1 MNELFTVV
9 IAEKTHIDSIQEY
22 KVFLKPFIDDA
33 RVVFCEWR
41 PEEKTL
47 ADSVPH
53 LVEAVARQKDWR
65 AVVLCDEVGMEKK
78 NPFDR
83 VEFTPPHYQPL
94 TETEDIEL
102 LLKHRQD
109 YLDKLKEAKFHAFEQ
124 ACKQPLTR
132 LMTYLCEGPLLTRN
146 KNSRVA
152 EHMDPVDRLDYI
164 EYQEES
170 WKKQELRE
178 QIIAE
183 EKRTI
188 SLPVEVVCVAR
199 RTHTKQE
206 YDINTSWTPH
216 EDIEYSRFYDWNLY
230 FDKMRYLV
238 FDILPERSPD
248 YEFDYIRFLYAMMI
262 LANNDTPTS
271 VLRPNRV
278 FCLNCEND
286 KDALVEL
293 LSTYDAKLAQT
304 DCVLAGKVAE
314 VLSAVKPRLSD
325 RDARTIFCTSI
336 NVPVTL
342 SKDVSRDE
350 LFADTDALGLATD
363 CPRDEFGEWDR
374 TYYGAR
380 KALHR
385 ILKQPRRSVKSA
397 AADMRR
403 MNYVDLGKASILNE
417 FQADD
422 VKEYTGEE
430 ELNMVS
436 VEAPDLYDVERYE
449 SQMAEECKKVH
460 RKIETRMTRKV
471 TIALGAVVL
480 ALYLVGFLPL
490 LFNNRADVAKVL
502 LALVVAAAGVL
513 LLAAIA
519 FVCLFFLRGSLREDY
534 RSFNRTMQGISN
546 EIDGSLNQ
554 YSRYLSHACNVMRG
568 FRVMN
573 YLERKEDPE
582 AARIRVYKKHMAD
595 IKRTR
600 EELREVF
607 GSYVTPRIEAD
618 LEKVEAYSYDFDR
631 PVDFSYPIPY
641 NESMKCQIE
650 FMQPGNTVQVPVSF
664 VKRITVR
671 REELYD

>member
-1 MNELFTVV
+1 MFTVV

-41 PEEKTL
+41 PEEMTL

-53 LVEAVARQKDWR
+53 LVEAVARQKEWR
-65 AVVLCDEVGMEKK
+65 AVVLCDAAGMEKK

-83 VEFTPPHYQPL
+83 VEFAPPAYQPL
-94 TETEDIEL
+94 TETEDIDL
-102 LLKHRQD
+102 LLQHRQS
-109 YLDKLKEAKFHAFEQ
+109 YLDQLKAAKFRTYEQ
-124 ACKQPLTR
+124 AVRQPLTR
-132 LMTYLCEGPLLTRN
+132 LMTHLCEGPLLTRN

-152 EHMDPVDRLDYI
+152 EHMDPVDRLDYL

-178 QIIAE
+178 QIIAG
-183 EKRTI
+183 EKRTV
-188 SLPVEVVCVAR
+188 SLPAEVVCVAR
-199 RTHTKQE
+199 RTYTQQE
-206 YDINTSWTPH
+206 YDINTSWQPH

-238 FDILPERSPD
+238 FDVLPEGHPD

-262 LANNDTPTS
+262 LSNNETPTG

-278 FCLNCEND
+278 FCMNCEND
-286 KDALVEL
+286 KDALVDL
-293 LSTYDAKLAQT
+293 LSLYDAKLAQT
-304 DCVLAGKVAE
+304 DCVLSGKVAD
-314 VLSAVKPRLSD
+314 VLSTEKPRLSD
-325 RDARTIFCTSI
+325 RDARMIFCSNI
-336 NVPVTL
+336 NVPVTMPA
-342 SKDVSRDE
+342 DVERNE
-350 LFADTDALGLATD
+350 LYASPSELGLATD
-363 CPRDEFGEWDR
+363 CPRDEYGEWDR
-374 TYYGAR
+374 TYRGAR

-385 ILKQPRRSVKSA
+385 ILKQPRRALKSA

-403 MNYVDLGKASILNE
+403 MNHVDLGKASVLNE
-417 FQADD
+417 FQTED
-422 VKEYTGEE
+422 VKEHTGEE

-436 VEAPDLYDVERYE
+436 VETPDLYDVERYE
-449 SQMAEECKKVH
+449 SQMAKENKKVN

-471 TIALGAVVL
+471 TVALGAVSL

-490 LFNNRADVAKVL
+490 LFNNRADGAKIL
-502 LALVVAAAGVL
+502 MALVIMAAGVL
-513 LLAAIA
+513 LLAAVA
-519 FVCLFFLRGSLREDY
+519 LVCLFCLRGSLRELY
-534 RSFNRTMQGISN
+534 RGFNRTMQSISN

-568 FRVMN
+568 FRVLN
-573 YLERKEDPE
+573 YLERKEDPY

-607 GSYVTPRIEAD
+607 GGYVTERAGIDP
-618 LEKVEAYSYDFDR
+618 EKIDAYPYDFDR
-631 PVDFSYPIPY
+631 PVDFPYPIPY
-641 NESMKCQIE
+641 SEGMKCQIE
-650 FMQPGNTVQVPVSF
+650 FMQSGNTVQVPVNF

>member
-1 MNELFTVV
+1 MFTVV

-41 PEEKTL
+41 PEEMTL

-53 LVEAVARQKDWR
+53 LTDAVARQKEWR
-65 AVVLCDEVGMEKK
+65 AVVLCDGAGMEKK
-78 NPFDR
+78 NPFER
-83 VEFTPPHYQPL
+83 VEFTPPAYQPL

-102 LLKHRQD
+102 LLQHRQN
-109 YLDKLKEAKFHAFEQ
+109 YLDQLKTEKFRAFEQ
-124 ACKQPLTR
+124 AVRQPLTR
-132 LMTYLCEGPLLTRN
+132 LMTHLCEGPLLTRN

-152 EHMDPVDRLDYI
+152 EHMDPVDRLDYL

-178 QIIAE
+178 QIIAG

-199 RTHTKQE
+199 RTHTQQE
-206 YDINTSWTPH
+206 YDINTSWQPH

-238 FDILPERSPD
+238 FDVLPEGHPD
-248 YEFDYIRFLYAMMI
+248 HEFDYIRFLYAMMI
-262 LANNDTPTS
+262 LANNDTPTG

-278 FCLNCEND
+278 FCMNCEND
-286 KDALVEL
+286 KAALVDL
-293 LSTYDAKLAQT
+293 LSLYDAKLAQT
-304 DCVLAGKVAE
+304 DCVLSGKIAD
-314 VLSAVKPRLSD
+314 VLSTEKPRLSD
-325 RDARTIFCTSI
+325 RDARMIFCSNI

-342 SKDVSRDE
+342 PADVERGD
-350 LFADTDALGLATD
+350 LFANPSALGLSTD
-363 CPRDEFGEWDR
+363 CPRDEYGEWER
-374 TYYGAR
+374 SYHGAR

-385 ILKQPRRSVKSA
+385 ILKQPRRALKSA

-403 MNYVDLGKASILNE
+403 MNHVDLGKASILNE
-417 FQADD
+417 FQAED

-436 VEAPDLYDVERYE
+436 VETPDLYDVEHYE
-449 SQMAEECKKVH
+449 NQMAKENKKVH

-471 TIALGAVVL
+471 TIAVGAAVL

-490 LFNNRADVAKVL
+490 LFNNRVDGAQIL
-502 LALVVAAAGVL
+502 MALVVTAAGVL
-513 LLAAIA
+513 LLAAVALI
-519 FVCLFFLRGSLREDY
+519 CLFCLRGSLQERY

-554 YSRYLSHACNVMRG
+554 FSRYLSHACNVMRG
-568 FRVMN
+568 FSVLN
-573 YLERKEDPE
+573 YLERKEDPY

-607 GSYVTPRIEAD
+607 GGYVVEGAGIDP
-618 LEKVEAYSYDFDR
+618 EKIDAYPYDFDR
-631 PVDFSYPIPY
+631 PVDFPYPIPY
-641 NESMKCQIE
+641 NEGMKCQIE
-650 FMQPGNTVQVPVSF
+650 FMQSGNTVQVPVKF

>member
-1 MNELFTVV
+1 MFTVV

-33 RVVFCEWR
+33 RVVFCEWW

-53 LVEAVARQKDWR
+53 LVEAVSRQKEWR
-65 AVVLCDEVGMEKK
+65 AVILCDEAGMEKK

-83 VEFTPPHYQPL
+83 VEFTPPEYQPL
-94 TETEDIEL
+94 VETEDVDL
-102 LLKHRQD
+102 LLQHRQA
-109 YLDKLKEAKFHAFEQ
+109 YLNQLKEVKFASFAQ
-124 ACKQPLTR
+124 ASHQPLTR
-132 LMTYLCEGPLLTRN
+132 LMTHLCEGPLLTQN

-152 EHMDPVDRLDYI
+152 EYMDPVDRLDYL

-170 WKKQELRE
+170 RKKQELRE
-178 QIIAE
+178 QIIAG
-183 EKRTI
+183 EKRAI
-188 SLPVEVVCVAR
+188 SLPAEVVCVAR
-199 RTHTKQE
+199 RTYTRQE
-206 YDINTSWTPH
+206 YDINTSWEPH

-230 FDKMRYLV
+230 FDKMRYVV
-238 FDILPERSPD
+238 FDILPEGNPD
-248 YEFDYIRFLYAMMI
+248 HEFDYIRFLYAMLI
-262 LANNDTPTS
+262 LANNETPTG

-278 FCLNCEND
+278 FCMNCEND

-293 LSTYDAKLAQT
+293 LSLYDAKLAQT
-304 DCVLAGKVAE
+304 DCVLSGKVAE
-314 VLSAVKPRLSD
+314 VLNTEKPRLSD
-325 RDARTIFCTSI
+325 RDARMIFCSNI

-342 SKDVSRDE
+342 SGDTDRGE
-350 LFADTDALGLATD
+350 LFADPAALGLATD
-363 CPRDEFGEWDR
+363 CPRDEYGEWDR
-374 TYYGAR
+374 AYYGAR

-385 ILKQPRRSVKSA
+385 ILKQPRRALKSA
-397 AADMRR
+397 ATDMRR
-403 MNYVDLGKASILNE
+403 MNQVDLGKASILNE

-436 VEAPDLYDVERYE
+436 IETPDLYDVERYE
-449 SQMAEECKKVH
+449 NQMAEECKQVH

-471 TIALGAVVL
+471 TIAVGAASL

-490 LFNNRADVAKVL
+490 LFNNRADGKQIL
-502 LALVVAAAGVL
+502 LALCVMGAGVL
-513 LLAAIA
+513 LLAVTALI
-519 FVCLFFLRGSLREDY
+519 CLFCLRGSLQELY

-554 YSRYLSHACNVMRG
+554 FSRYLSHACNVMRG
-568 FRVMN
+568 FSVMN
-573 YLERKEDPE
+573 CLERREDPY

-607 GSYVTPRIEAD
+607 GGYVVERAGFET
-618 LEKVEAYSYDFDR
+618 EKIDAYSYDFDR
-631 PVDFSYPIPY
+631 PVDFPYPIPY
-641 NESMKCQIE
+641 NEGMKCQIE

>member
-1 MNELFTVV
+1 MFTVV

-41 PEEKTL
+41 PEEMTL

-53 LVEAVARQKDWR
+53 LTEAVARQKEWR
-65 AVVLCDEVGMEKK
+65 AVVLCDKAGMEKK
-78 NPFDR
+78 NPFER
-83 VEFTPPHYQPL
+83 VEFTPPAYQPL
-94 TETEDIEL
+94 TETEDIDL
-102 LLKHRQD
+102 LLRHRQS
-109 YLDKLKEAKFHAFEQ
+109 YLDQLKTEKFRAFEQ
-124 ACKQPLTR
+124 AVRQPLTR
-132 LMTYLCEGPLLTRN
+132 LMTHLCEGPLLTRN

-152 EHMDPVDRLDYI
+152 EYMDPVDRLDYL

-178 QIIAE
+178 QIIAG
-183 EKRTI
+183 EKQTI
-188 SLPVEVVCVAR
+188 SLPAEVVCVAR
-199 RTHTKQE
+199 RTHTQQE
-206 YDINTSWTPH
+206 YDINTSWAPH

-238 FDILPERSPD
+238 VDVLPEGHPD

-262 LANNDTPTS
+262 LANNETPTG

-278 FCLNCEND
+278 FCMNCEND

-293 LSTYDAKLAQT
+293 LSMYDAKLAQT
-304 DCVLAGKVAE
+304 DCVLSGKIAN
-314 VLSAVKPRLSD
+314 VLSTEKPRLSD
-325 RDARTIFCTSI
+325 RDARMIFCSNI
-336 NVPVTL
+336 NVPVTM
-342 SKDVSRDE
+342 SADVDRDE
-350 LFADTDALGLATD
+350 LFANPSALGLSTD
-363 CPRDEFGEWDR
+363 CPRDEYGEWDR
-374 TYYGAR
+374 SYHGAR

-385 ILKQPRRSVKSA
+385 ILKQPRRALKSA
-397 AADMRR
+397 ASDMRR

-417 FQADD
+417 FQVED

-436 VEAPDLYDVERYE
+436 VETPDLYDVERYE
-449 SQMAEECKKVH
+449 SQMAKENKKVH

-471 TIALGAVVL
+471 TIAVGAASL

-490 LFNNRADVAKVL
+490 LFNNRIDPAKVL
-502 LALVVAAAGVL
+502 IALIVMAAGIL
-513 LLAAIA
+513 LLAAA
-519 FVCLFFLRGSLREDY
+519 ALVCLFCLRGSLQERF

-554 YSRYLSHACNVMRG
+554 FSRYLSHACNVMRG
-568 FRVMN
+568 FSVLN
-573 YLERKEDPE
+573 YLERKEDPY

-607 GSYVTPRIEAD
+607 GGYVVERAGFDP
-618 LEKVEAYSYDFDR
+618 EKIDAYPYDFDR
-631 PVDFSYPIPY
+631 PVDFPYPIPY
-641 NESMKCQIE
+641 NEGMKCQIE
-650 FMQPGNTVQVPVSF
+650 FMQSGNTVQVPVNF